1 MTLEDFISRFN
12 SDELTSALKQHK
24 IASTGNSI
32 DNIERLANHMGGTS
46 EIVHLL
52 SVLKEFRLREISLEL
67 GVSGAGT
74 MDPKKLKR
82 RIALIALGEYETL
95 EEGISKIE
103 NLYPLAILVCAAFI
117 GMILFI
123 SAAFI
128 FSSSPIF
135 LSLTAMSIAVG
146 FYAYCKLTQKS

>member
-12 SDELTSALKQHK
+12 SEELTSALKQHN
-24 IASTGNSI
+24 IVDTGSNI
-32 DNIERLANHMGGTS
+32 DNIERLASDIGGAS

-52 SVLKEFRLREISLEL
+52 SVVEEFRLREISLGL

-74 MDPKKLKR
+74 MNQQKLKR
-82 RIALIALGEYETL
+82 KIALIALGEYETL
-95 EEGISKIE
+95 EEGISIID
-103 NLYPLAILVCAAFI
+103 NLYPMVILVCSAFI

-123 SAAFI
+123 GAAFM

-135 LSLTAMSIAVG
+135 LSLTAMTIAVG
-146 FYAYCKLTQKS
+146 FYAYWKLK

>member
-12 SDELTSALKQHK
+12 SEELTSALKQHN
-24 IASTGNSI
+24 IVDTGSNI
-32 DNIERLANHMGGTS
+32 DNIERLASDIGGAS

-52 SVLKEFRLREISLEL
+52 SVVEEFRLREISLGL

-74 MDPKKLKR
+74 MNQQKLKR
-82 RIALIALGEYETL
+82 KIALIILGEYETL
-95 EEGISKIE
+95 VEGISKID
-103 NLYPLAILVCAAFI
+103 NLYPMVILVCSAFI

-123 SAAFI
+123 GAAFI

-135 LSLTAMSIAVG
+135 LSLTAMAIAVG
-146 FYAYCKLTQKS
+146 FYAYCKLK